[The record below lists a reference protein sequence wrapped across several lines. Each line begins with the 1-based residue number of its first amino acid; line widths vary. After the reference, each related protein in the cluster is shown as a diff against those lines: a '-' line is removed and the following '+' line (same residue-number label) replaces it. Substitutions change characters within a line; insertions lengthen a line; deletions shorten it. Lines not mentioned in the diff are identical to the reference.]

1 MPYNYTMDKHY
12 YTYQEIHRLAQSIAS
27 RIIESGFNP
36 DVIVAIGSGGF
47 IPARILRTYLGKPI
61 LAVGVVYYDMN
72 DKPMEYPR
80 KVQWIEEAEKQLA
93 GKRILLVDEVDDS
106 RVTLEYCT
114 KELLAYHPSA
124 LAVAVLHDKR
134 KEKRGHFPPGV
145 DQVFVGQTLDDVWIV
160 YPWDA
165 IDIDEHDKNA
175 LARQKEGL

>member
-1 MPYNYTMDKHY
+1 MNKYH

-27 RIIESGFNP
+27 RVNESGFSP

-47 IPARILRTYLGKPI
+47 IPARILRTYLSKPI

-114 KELLAYHPSA
+114 RELLAYHPAA

-134 KEKRGHFPPGV
+134 KEKRGQFPPGV

-165 IDIDEHDKNA
+165 IDIDEHDRNA
-175 LARQKEGL
+175 RARPKEGL

>member
-1 MPYNYTMDKHY
+1 MDKHH
-12 YTYQEIHRLAQSIAS
+12 YTYQAIHRLAHSIANQVQA
-27 RIIESGFNP
+27 SGFEP

-61 LAVGVVYYDMN
+61 LAVGIAYYDLN
-72 DKPMEYPR
+72 DKPTEYPR
-80 KVQWIEEAEKQLA
+80 KVQWIEEAEKQLS

-114 KELLAYHPSA
+114 RELLAYHPAA

-134 KEKRGHFPPGV
+134 KEKRGSFPEGV
-145 DQVFVGQTLDDVWIV
+145 SKVFVGETLDDVWIV

-165 IDIDEHDKNA
+165 IDIDAHDR
-175 LARQKEGL
+175 LAMKRSERQ